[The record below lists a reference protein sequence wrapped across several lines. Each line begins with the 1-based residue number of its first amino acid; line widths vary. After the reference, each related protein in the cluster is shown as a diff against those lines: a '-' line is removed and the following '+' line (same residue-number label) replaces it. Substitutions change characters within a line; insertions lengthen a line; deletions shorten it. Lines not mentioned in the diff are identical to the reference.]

1 VIDVISHRLRAV
13 VAAVPLL
20 AVSAV
25 LVVSPGFASDSLVIS
40 SKLSGSTVSGE
51 LLVEGSMLG
60 ENVEL
65 VTLALAPQT
74 LVDCGEPIAQSV
86 VETDEN
92 RFAGSLATTAVPDGA
107 YCVIAVAD
115 DGRLSTVLG
124 GITVAN
130 AVELGESL
138 ENLQL
143 PTQSLD
149 GTMSV
154 PATLAVTAAP
164 SRFGGLPAL
173 GSIVLAAT
181 AGLAVGVLALGF
193 WARRRSSA

>member
-1 VIDVISHRLRAV
+1 M
-13 VAAVPLL
+13 PLV

-25 LVVSPGFASDSLVIS
+25 LVVSPGFAADSLVIS

-51 LLVEGSMLG
+51 VLVEGSMLG

-92 RFAGSLATTAVPDGA
+92 RFSGSLATTAVPDGS

-115 DGRLSTVLG
+115 EGRLSTVLG
-124 GITVAN
+124 GITVDN
-130 AVELGESL
+130 SVELGESL
-138 ENLQL
+138 DSFQL

-149 GTMSV
+149 EAATAPVAVVAVPVPFAHLSV
-154 PATLAVTAAP
+154 
-164 SRFGGLPAL
+164 L

-181 AGLAVGVLALGF
+181 AGLAVCVLALGF
-193 WARRRSSA
+193 WARRRTSS

>member
-1 VIDVISHRLRAV
+1 
-13 VAAVPLL
+13 
-20 AVSAV
+20 
-25 LVVSPGFASDSLVIS
+25 
-40 SKLSGSTVSGE
+40 
-51 LLVEGSMLG
+51 MLG

-74 LVDCGEPIAQSV
+74 LVDCGEPVAQSV

-92 RFAGSLATTAVPDGA
+92 RFAGSLATTTVPDGS

-115 DGRLSTVLG
+115 EGRLSTVLG

-138 ENLQL
+138 GNLQL
-143 PTQSLD
+143 PTRSLD
-149 GTMSV
+149 ASASA
-154 PATLAVTAAP
+154 PATVAVTAAP
-164 SRFGGLPAL
+164 SRFGALSAL

-181 AGLAVGVLALGF
+181 AGLAVGVLALGL
-193 WARRRSSA
+193 WARRRSNV

>member
-1 VIDVISHRLRAV
+1 M
-13 VAAVPLL
+13 PLL

-25 LVVSPGFASDSLVIS
+25 LVVSPGFAADSLVIS
-40 SKLSGSTVSGE
+40 STLSGSTVSGE
-51 LLVEGSMLG
+51 VLVEGSMLG

-92 RFAGSLATTAVPDGA
+92 RFSGSLTTTTVPDGA
-107 YCVIAVAD
+107 YCIIAVAD
-115 DGRLSTVLG
+115 DGRLSAALG
-124 GITVAN
+124 GITVDN
-130 AVELGESL
+130 AVELRDSL
-138 ENLQL
+138 DDLQL
-143 PTQSLD
+143 PTRSLD
-149 GTMSV
+149 DTASSPVIATASPSGFGDLSV
-154 PATLAVTAAP
+154 
-164 SRFGGLPAL
+164 L

-193 WARRRSSA
+193 WARRRASV